1 MKRCNRFAGTFL
13 LILAMGALAALAGA
27 DEKAEKGKK
36 AAAKGGPPDEKAMME
51 MMAKMATPG
60 EQHKKLEPFAGT
72 FDAKLKMW
80 MDPSK
85 PPEESTGKAEAKWI
99 LGNRYLE
106 QRYEGTFMGQPYS
119 GQGYTGYDNVT
130 RKYFMN
136 WMDTAATGVM
146 SMTGKW
152 DATGKVMTFTGS
164 MVDPMTNKPA
174 KFTEKVT
181 VADMDHHTFEMWGP
195 DPTGKNYKMMEI
207 TYTRKKS

>member
-13 LILAMGALAALAGA
+13 LMLAMGVFAALAGA

-51 MMAKMATPG
+51 MMAKVATPG
-60 EQHKKLEPFAGT
+60 EEHKKLDVFAGT
-72 FDAKLKMW
+72 FDTTLKMW

-85 PPEESTGKAEAKWI
+85 PPEETKGKTEAKWI

-106 QRYEGTFMGQPYS
+106 EHYEGTFMGQPFS
-119 GQGYTGYDNVT
+119 GMGITGYDNVT

-146 SMTGKW
+146 SKTGKW
-152 DATGKVMTFTGS
+152 DATGKVMTWTGT
-164 MVDPMTNKPA
+164 MVDPMTNKLQRL
-174 KFTEKVT
+174 TQKVT
-181 VADMDHHTFEMWGP
+181 VTDNDHHSWEMWGP
-195 DPTGKNYKMMEI
+195 DMTGKQYKMMEA
-207 TYTRKKS
+207 TYTRKK